1 MIVTNF
7 RKDDN
12 MKLTKKILSVIL
24 SVIMLLTLF
33 SPAISGAV
41 VTGDPE
47 EIVGTLPFAA
57 ISDIHYYPP
66 SYTGNNCDAWQ
77 EFSST
82 EAKEY
87 EESDALVHAALDSI
101 ALKAEETGYKYLL
114 IPGDLTKDSEYEGH
128 VQLAATLEKF
138 EKDTGIEV
146 FVING
151 NHDINVIDSC
161 TFENGSMEF
170 AKATTPAEFRE
181 IYKNLGYDHAI
192 SEYTAPDGSH
202 QGGLSY
208 AADLDDNYRLIVVD
222 SNKYTADV
230 PAKQQTDGMVS
241 ENTME
246 WVKEMAEDA
255 QKEGKTPIMMMH
267 HSIAPHM
274 KLEPSVTYAFCVDN
288 YTWVAESFADAGIHF
303 AFTGHQHTNDI
314 SSVTSDNGNVIYDCE
329 VGALTG
335 FPNFIRECTI
345 TTYGDGE
352 SEMTYSTYDVDFANE
367 VTVNGKTYEKPF
379 SEASFAI
386 NFGGKYTEDGYADAK
401 AFFMGIIKN
410 YLLPYVDDINAAG
423 GINEFLKTMNLD
435 LAQLLDGFLSPYIGD
450 GIKLG
455 DTSILSV
462 DNIMW
467 FINDLMGQIEELYIN
482 DPENLINLLESIVS
496 KVIDFEVSSVP
507 CTKFID
513 TYHFGDASKNGT
525 LGDFILSAMVYWY
538 TGNED
543 CSDDAFVLDV
553 INEFENGDLAEKIVN
568 TLIDIILND
577 LLYDSILSKLEIRLE
592 KLIDPDFPTASLL
605 GLNIN
610 YLVST
615 LLKGDISYLNL
626 INTVFSL
633 GILPYSSIDDII
645 NSLMDEYITQSQL
658 ESIGHQFAYCISDFV
673 TDTNPKHLGD
683 NNVTYS
689 SHKVEPEVSAENYRL
704 PAMINVTL
712 GADSTSAN
720 INWFTKESVAGSDIE
735 IYKADEFTAF
745 TGVPTDA
752 EDVDFSFSVASEKV
766 TVSYP
771 GIDLGIIGFF
781 YYDFEL
787 NRHTATITGLEAD
800 STYYYRVGD
809 AQRGWWSETGS
820 ITTQDNG
827 DNFTFIN
834 VTDSQSQTLSQFE
847 RGWQNVMDK
856 AFELYPETKLV
867 LHTGDMVDNPKN
879 VNQYQWLL
887 NTASEQIMN
896 TYLMPVTGNH
906 ENFEEY
912 ATLSKF
918 TISDYPE
925 QDTSTG
931 VYYSFDYNN
940 AHFMVLNSNDLNE
953 NEGLSDAQIEWL
965 KADAAATDAQ
975 WKIVAIHK
983 AVYSNGSHYD
993 DDDVI
998 AIREQLSVLMPQLD
1012 IDIVFQGHD
1021 HVYMRTYA
1029 LDSNL
1034 VADTERVLLSHN
1046 GKNYVT
1052 DVQPTGTSYVI
1063 CGTSGV
1069 KVYNQKD
1076 ASLTDELFPRA
1087 EKIIDVDA
1095 SMFSAIEI
1103 DGGVLYFDAYTV
1115 DGDNAVNVDS
1125 FAIQKDTSEGEYAGD
1140 CEDVSA
1146 DEKNNANENSFF
1158 KKLIDFFK
1166 KLITFFINLHNMFEL

>member
-1 MIVTNF
+1 
-7 RKDDN
+7 
-12 MKLTKKILSVIL
+12 MKLTTKILSVIL
-24 SVIMLLTLF
+24 AVIMLFTLF

-41 VTGDPE
+41 ITGDPDE
-47 EIVGTLPFAA
+47 VVATLPFAA
-57 ISDIHYYPP
+57 ISDIHYYPT
-66 SYTGNNCDAWQ
+66 SYTGNNCEAWQ
-77 EFSST
+77 EFSAT
-82 EAKEY
+82 EANEY
-87 EESDALVHAALDSI
+87 EESDALIRSALDSI
-101 ALKAEETGYKYLL
+101 ALKAEEAGYKYLL
-114 IPGDLTKDSEYEGH
+114 IPGDLTKDSEYDAH
-128 VQLAATLEKF
+128 IQLAAILEQF

-151 NHDINVIDSC
+151 NHDINVNDAC
-161 TFENGSMEF
+161 TFENGFMEQ
-170 AKATTPAEFRE
+170 ARCVTQADFRE

-192 SEYTAPDGSH
+192 SEYTAPEGSH

-222 SNKYTADV
+222 SSKYDPDV
-230 PAKQQTDGMVS
+230 PAKQQTGGMIT
-241 ENTME
+241 EDTME
-246 WVKEMAEDA
+246 WVKEMAADA
-255 QKEGKTPIMMMH
+255 EKAGQTPILMTH

-274 KLEPSVTYAFCVDN
+274 KLEPSVTYAFCIDD

-329 VGALTG
+329 VGTLTG
-335 FPNFIRECTI
+335 FPNYIRDVKI

-352 SEMTYSTYDVDFANE
+352 SDMTYNTFDVDYAHP
-367 VTVNGKTYEKPF
+367 VTVNGKTYAQPF

-386 NFGGKYTEDGYADAK
+386 NFGGKYSEDGYADAK

-410 YLLPYVDDINAAG
+410 YLLPYVNDINAAG
-423 GINEFLKTMNLD
+423 GINEFLKAMDID
-435 LAQLLDGFLSPYIGD
+435 LENILEGFLSEYIGD
-450 GIKLG
+450 GIRIG
-455 DTSILSV
+455 NTSLLSV

-467 FINDLMGQIEELYIN
+467 FIEDLMGQIEELYIN
-482 DPENLINLLESIVS
+482 EPDKLVSLLESIVG
-496 KVIDFEVSSVP
+496 KLIDLEVSSVP

-525 LGDFILSAMVYWY
+525 LGDMIMSAMVYWY

-543 CSDDAFVLDV
+543 CSDDAFILDV
-553 INEFENGDLAEKIVN
+553 INEFENGNLAETLIN
-568 TLIDIILND
+568 TLIDIVLND

-592 KLIDPDFPTASLL
+592 KLVDPDFPTGTLL
-605 GLNIN
+605 SLNIN
-610 YLVST
+610 YLTNT

-633 GILPYSSIDDII
+633 GVLPYSGLEDIL
-645 NSLMDEYITQSQL
+645 NSVMDEYITPSQI

-673 TDTNPKHLGD
+673 TDINPEHLGD

-689 SHKVEPEVSAENYRL
+689 SDKVEPEVSADNYRL

-720 INWFTKESVAGSDIE
+720 INWFTKESVKGSDIE
-735 IYKADEFTAF
+735 IYEADDFTAF
-745 TGVPTDA
+745 TGVPTNA
-752 EDVDFSFSVASEKV
+752 EDVDFTFNVNSEKV
-766 TVSYP
+766 TVSYQ

-800 STYYYRVGD
+800 TTYYYRVGD
-809 AQRGWWSETGS
+809 AEKGWWSETGS
-820 ITTQDNG
+820 ITTQDNS

-834 VTDSQSQTLSQFE
+834 VTDSQSQTLAQFE
-847 RGWQNVMDK
+847 RGWQNVMEK

-879 VNQYQWLL
+879 VNQYQWLM
-887 NTASEQIMN
+887 NTASKQIMN

-906 ENFEEY
+906 ENFKEY

-925 QDTSTG
+925 QDTATG

-940 AHFMVLNSNDLNE
+940 AHFMVLNTNDLNE
-953 NEGLSDAQIEWL
+953 NDGLSDAQIEWL
-965 KADAAATDAQ
+965 KADASASDAQ
-975 WKIVAIHK
+975 WKIVALHK

-993 DDDVI
+993 DDDVV

-1012 IDIVFQGHD
+1012 IDLVFQGHD
-1021 HVYMRTYA
+1021 HVYMRTYS

-1034 VADTERVLLSHN
+1034 VTDTERVLLSHN
-1046 GKNYVT
+1046 GKQYIT

-1063 CGTSGV
+1063 SGTSGV

-1087 EKIIDVDA
+1087 EQIIDVNA

-1115 DGDNAVNVDS
+1115 DGDNATNVDS
-1125 FAIQKDTSEGEYAGD
+1125 FAIQKDTSQGEYAGD

-1146 DEKNNANENSFF
+1146 EEKNNAGENNFF

-1166 KLITFFINLHNMFEL
+1166 KIITFFINLHNMFEL